1 MNATANNTLARCARK
16 ALQEA
21 RYAKAKWDAEVAAG
35 RYILV
40 GPSFVGTVGDGVSE
54 QVPADR
60 IIRDAANAAE
70 KVLTNYLDALTGQNT
85 GFHSFVE
92 LLEAQRSHGYR
103 PSFYEKGNEAIAVL
117 ADAYD
122 YVAGLWGLPE
132 KSYRPEQHGRSKARS
147 RKA

>member
-1 MNATANNTLARCARK
+1 MNATANNTLARHARK

-21 RYAKAKWDAEVAAG
+21 QHLKAKCDAEIAAG
-35 RYILV
+35 RYTLV

-60 IIRDAANAAE
+60 ILRDAVNAAE
-70 KVLTNYLDALTGQNT
+70 KVLVNYLDALVRQET
-85 GFHSFVE
+85 GFGGSFVD
-92 LLEAQRSHGYR
+92 LVEAQRTNGYR

-132 KSYRPEQHGRSKARS
+132 TSYRPERQTA
-147 RKA
+147 

>member
-1 MNATANNTLARCARK
+1 MNATITNTTAAFARK
-16 ALQEA
+16 ALQNA
-21 RYAKAKWDAEVAAG
+21 QALKAKCDAEIAAG
-35 RYILV
+35 RYVLR
-40 GPSFVGTVGDGVSE
+40 GPSFVGSVGDGVSE

-60 IIRDAANAAE
+60 ELRASLDAAQSLL
-70 KVLTNYLDALTGQNT
+70 VHHLDTLTARNT

-103 PSFYEKGNEAIAVL
+103 PSFYEKGDEAIAVL

-132 KSYRPEQHGRSKARS
+132 KSYRPERNKA
-147 RKA
+147 